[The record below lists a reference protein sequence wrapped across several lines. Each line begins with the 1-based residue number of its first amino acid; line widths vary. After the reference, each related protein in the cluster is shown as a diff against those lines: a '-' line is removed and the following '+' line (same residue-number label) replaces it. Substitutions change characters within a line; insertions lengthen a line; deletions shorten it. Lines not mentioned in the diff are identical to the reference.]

1 MKFMNTRMFGLAA
14 GAAVLVAAVGS
25 ANATVVL
32 VSMRYDSL
40 AGSYDAA
47 LQQFTARAVD
57 TAALRTT
64 GEVTRL
70 VNPLGHAVFEAGFV
84 SAANPAD
91 FNINVT
97 AVPTAN
103 PNRRNGLGTFASV
116 DKDGDTIS
124 GLVSGT
130 WVATPGFVFF
140 NGFLTNVVITP
151 SASEGT
157 AFDGTQSGSFGLDF
171 PTPPPYEGAVVQL
184 VFGGTPST
192 FFANSFEDRATNVT
206 AQLIPTPASIA
217 LMGLGTMV
225 VVGGRRR
232 R

>member
-1 MKFMNTRMFGLAA
+1 MTLVNSRMGGLAA
-14 GAAVLVAAVGS
+14 GAAVLIAAVGS

-47 LQQFTARAVD
+47 LQQFSAQAVNTASLQSSGNVS
-57 TAALRTT
+57 
-64 GEVTRL
+64 RL
-70 VNPLGHAVFEAGFV
+70 VNPTGQALFEPGFV
-84 SAANPAD
+84 SASNPAD

-103 PNRRNGLGTFASV
+103 PNRRNGTGTFASV
-116 DKDGDTIS
+116 DRDGDTIS
-124 GLVSGT
+124 GDVSGT
-130 WVATPGFVFF
+130 WIATPGYIFF
-140 NGFLTNVVITP
+140 NGFLTNVTVTP

-171 PTPPPYEGAVVQL
+171 PSPPPYEGAVVQL

-192 FFANSFEDRATNVT
+192 FFANSFQDRATGVT
-206 AQLIPTPASIA
+206 AQLVPTPASIA
-217 LMGLGTMV
+217 LVGLGAV
-225 VVGGRRR
+225 VAVGGRRR

>member
-1 MKFMNTRMFGLAA
+1 MNFLNTRMFGLAA

-57 TAALRTT
+57 TASLRTS
-64 GEVTRL
+64 GNVSRL
-70 VNPLGHAVFEAGFV
+70 VSPTGQAIFEAGFV

-97 AVPTAN
+97 AIPTAN
-103 PNRRNGLGTFASV
+103 PNRRSGVGSFASV
-116 DKDGDTIS
+116 DLDGDTIS
-124 GLVSGT
+124 GDVSGT
-130 WVATPGFVFF
+130 WISTPGYIFF
-140 NGFLTNVVITP
+140 NGFLTNVIITP

-157 AFDGTQSGSFGLDF
+157 SFNGTQSGSFGLDF

-184 VFGGTPST
+184 VFAGNSNT
-192 FFANSFEDRATNVT
+192 FFANSFQDRATGVT
-206 AQLIPTPASIA
+206 AQLIPTPASVA

>member
-1 MKFMNTRMFGLAA
+1 MSIQKVFGVAAAAALLAA
-14 GAAVLVAAVGS
+14 AGS

-57 TAALRTT
+57 TATLRTS
-64 GEVTRL
+64 GEVSRL
-70 VNPLGHAVFEAGFV
+70 VGPTGQAEFEPGFV

-97 AVPTAN
+97 AIPTAN
-103 PNRRNGLGTFASV
+103 PNRRSGTGSFQSI

-124 GLVSGT
+124 GTVSGT
-130 WVATPGFVFF
+130 WIATPGYIFF
-140 NGFLTNVVITP
+140 NGYLTNVVVTA
-151 SASEGT
+151 SANEGT
-157 AFDGTQSGSFGLDF
+157 SFDGTASGSWDLNL
-171 PTPPPYEGAVVQL
+171 PSPPPYEGAVVQL

-192 FFANSFEDRATNVT
+192 FFANSFQDRATGVT
-206 AQLIPTPASIA
+206 AQLIPTPASVA
-217 LMGLGTMV
+217 LLGLGTV
-225 VVGGRRR
+225 VAAGGRRR